1 MRYYT
6 VEYEHTYYGHTQSC
20 ITRAV
25 YFQLESA
32 QQAMMTMIH
41 RGQVV
46 TGLCEHTLES
56 SRRGTPK

>member
-1 MRYYT
+1 MTYYT
-6 VEYEHTYYGHTQSC
+6 VEYEHTYYGHTQSV
-20 ITRAV
+20 ITRAC

-46 TGLCEHTLES
+46 TGLYEHKLAS
-56 SRRGTPK
+56 VRGGTPK